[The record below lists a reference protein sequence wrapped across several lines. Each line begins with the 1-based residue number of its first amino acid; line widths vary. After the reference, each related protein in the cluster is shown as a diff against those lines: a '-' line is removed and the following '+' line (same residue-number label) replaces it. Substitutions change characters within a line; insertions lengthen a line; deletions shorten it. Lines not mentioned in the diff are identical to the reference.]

1 MRMRPLA
8 ITGLGIV
15 SPLGVGREAF
25 FAGLAALGQ
34 GPKTWPPGIQA
45 FDAAPYPGA
54 RAAEVRDFD
63 GKTYLGDKGL
73 RNMDRLTSLTVVA
86 AKLAAQD
93 ARLRAEGKYI
103 ALAADRVGIC
113 ASTAYGSLEAINE
126 LDRVAMLENPRFLN
140 PARFPNTVINSA
152 AGYASIW
159 EYLQALNVTVS
170 NGNPG
175 ALDAVLVADLHLGA
189 GRADSLLVGGAEAMS
204 EGIYLAFQSLG
215 SLAEDDGPYRPGEPA
230 GIDAAGTGPV
240 GTGIVLGEGAAFVVM
255 ETDGVAR
262 ARGATVWAE
271 VVGYGTAFE
280 PPASEALV
288 VHASTLA
295 TAQAARAALAE
306 AGMEPGEIDVVAASV
321 GGYPSIDAAELA
333 ALGEVFGP
341 DVCIAAPK
349 ALFGETLGATGAM
362 GMAAGLAWLGGI
374 PPARVVR
381 GRSPKDVRSV
391 LVMAM
396 GFHGASSAV
405 VIRAR

>member
-1 MRMRPLA
+1 MKPLA

-15 SPLGVGREAF
+15 SPLGIGRGAF
-25 FAGLAALGQ
+25 FAGLAAMGQ
-34 GPKTWPPGIQA
+34 GPLAWERGIQT
-45 FDAAPYPGA
+45 FDPTPYPGA
-54 RAAEVRDFD
+54 RAAEVPDFD
-63 GKTYLGDKGL
+63 SKHYLGDKGL

-93 ARLRAEGKYI
+93 AGLRADGKFI
-103 ALAADRVGIC
+103 ALSPERVGIC
-113 ASTAYGSLEAINE
+113 ASTAYGSLEAITE

-159 EYLQALNVTVS
+159 EDLQALNVTVS

-215 SLAEDDGPYRPGEPA
+215 SLAEAGGPYRPGEPA
-230 GIDAAGTGPV
+230 GDGM
-240 GTGIVLGEGAAFVVM
+240 VLGEGAAFVVL
-255 ETDGVAR
+255 ESDEVAR
-262 ARGATVWAE
+262 ARGAKVWAE
-271 VVGYGTAFE
+271 VAGYGTAFE

-306 AGMEPGEIDVVAASV
+306 AGMAPGDVDVVAASV
-321 GGYPSIDAAELA
+321 GGYPVIDAAELA
-333 ALGEVFGP
+333 AIAEVFGP
-341 DVCIAAPK
+341 DVCVAAPK
-349 ALFGETLGATGAM
+349 ALLGETLGATGAM
-362 GMAAGLAWLGGI
+362 GMAAALAWLGGV

-381 GRSPKDVRSV
+381 GKMPARVRSV
-391 LVMAM
+391 MVMAM

-405 VIRAR
+405 VVRARQQ